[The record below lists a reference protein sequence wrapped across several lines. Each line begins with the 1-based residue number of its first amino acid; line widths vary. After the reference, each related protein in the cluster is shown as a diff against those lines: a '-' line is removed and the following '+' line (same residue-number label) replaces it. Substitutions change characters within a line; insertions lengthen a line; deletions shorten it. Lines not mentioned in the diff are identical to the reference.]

1 MTKIAVLGVS
11 AVLIA
16 LMLLREKPEYAAV
29 TVLAAGLLI
38 FAYILAQLSGVVN
51 FLKELLARLPIE
63 PSSFGLLLKMLG
75 IAYLAEFASNIC
87 RDVGYASVAGQIEI
101 FAKLSIVALSLPFLT
116 YLVELVEGFL

>member
-16 LMLLREKPEYAAV
+16 LMLRREKPEYAAV